1 MKDVFITLVL
11 RVQVGDGNY
20 KQKFEQGKSGVKNH
34 WLWCGVK
41 VMGKWTKRILKNTE
55 KQVEGPAT
63 VPKTEAECGRKEH
76 SLET

>member
-34 WLWCGVK
+34 
-41 VMGKWTKRILKNTE
+41 
-55 KQVEGPAT
+55 
-63 VPKTEAECGRKEH
+63 
-76 SLET
+76 